1 MEEPAVNFSLG
12 KKLEDYVAEQIAH
25 GPYNNASEVVR
36 DALRLHEE
44 HHLKLESLRQDI
56 QRGMESVKAGRIS
69 RAGAEEI
76 IAKAKQRKQA

>member
-1 MEEPAVNFSLG
+1 MNFSLG
-12 KKLEDYVAEQIAH
+12 KKLEEYVAEQIAS

-44 HHLKLESLRQDI
+44 HYLKLEVLRRDVQ
-56 QRGMESVKAGRIS
+56 QGVQSVKSGRVS
-69 RAGAEEI
+69 RASADEV

>member
-1 MEEPAVNFSLG
+1 MNFSLG

-44 HHLKLESLRQDI
+44 HHLKLERLRRDI
-56 QRGMESVKAGRIS
+56 ERGRQSVEAGRTS
-69 RAGAEEI
+69 QAGPEDV
-76 IAKAKQRKQA
+76 IAKARQRKQAV